1 MSPGEG
7 DLNYSSSWGG
17 TLGGSPSKYI
27 ISARPEK
34 RNTVTKLMQPRGEGG
49 AWELGGQGTEDTFSF
64 LIQKEQ
70 WWKKQTFLT
79 HSQVLEKIKRSHCR
93 DQLRRSLLLW

>member
-1 MSPGEG
+1 MDEGNAAYPEERRWENRQSTEMSPGEG

-34 RNTVTKLMQPRGEGG
+34 KNTKLMQPRGEGG
-49 AWELGGQGTEDTFSF
+49 AWELGGQGTEGTFSL
-64 LIQKEQ
+64 LI
-70 WWKKQTFLT
+70 
-79 HSQVLEKIKRSHCR
+79 
-93 DQLRRSLLLW
+93 

>member
-34 RNTVTKLMQPRGEGG
+34 KNTKLMQPRGEGG
-49 AWELGGQGTEDTFSF
+49 AWELGGQGTEGTFSL
-64 LIQKEQ
+64 LI
-70 WWKKQTFLT
+70 
-79 HSQVLEKIKRSHCR
+79 
-93 DQLRRSLLLW
+93 

>member
-1 MSPGEG
+1 MNPGEG

-34 RNTVTKLMQPRGEGG
+34 KKTVTKLMQPRGEGG
-49 AWELGGQGTEDTFSF
+49 AWELG
-64 LIQKEQ
+64 
-70 WWKKQTFLT
+70 W
-79 HSQVLEKIKRSHCR
+79 
-93 DQLRRSLLLW
+93 